1 MMVKKLGKNLA
12 QLRKKGKEKKSWKDW
27 VPEKFQRYLKKYD
40 YNIEHVIGVRGLEKY
55 ILHFDSKVIRIY
67 RGHTFRGEPL
77 LCSYIPLEKAIFY
90 SFELDK
96 GAIEKAEDES
106 EIRGMVETEVYGNA
120 GIDETEE
127 YIIKYKLVPHLK
139 NEKKVGVESV
149 IVPVTFIEMEYKDIL
164 EDAGYIDYLS
174 FPAFSFASL
183 YNEILQEANDAFVVV
198 LEDKTFMAFY
208 AGRELLTIKTLSE
221 GLNDIYEE
229 VGKLNI
235 AGYNR
240 DIFQKLLEKKGLDP
254 KKYFGPEKLVYKK
267 MDEAFGKLAGI
278 IENTVADVVNNYN
291 IPEIERIFITTRY
304 GSVRGIEEYM
314 KRQIANVG
322 MVDSFE
328 FYQKYNL
335 DRLKVEPFLFLAM
348 VETHYAYKEGD
359 LTYNFSLYL
368 RKPTL
373 FFRPSG
379 QLIGASV
386 ATVILMSI
394 PLAILW
400 GIGFFYGFR
409 ADQVNSE
416 KYQLLSKQ
424 NIAKNQLDKVKKEL
438 EHILSLIEKY
448 NSEIDINT
456 ALIEAV
462 YKFKMKD
469 IPVSVNLTDLA
480 YYMNKTQVYLE
491 NISMEK
497 GEYNLSVYAATRF
510 NIPNLIQE
518 LRNAGFNVFTPEIAK
533 DPERK
538 RYTATL
544 IVTDS
549 NTPLNYQLT
558 EKKGK

>member
-12 QLRKKGKEKKSWKDW
+12 QLRRKGKEKKSWKDW
-27 VPEKFQRYLKKYD
+27 VPERFQRYLKKYD
-40 YNIEHVIGVRGLEKY
+40 YNIDHVIGVRGLEKY

-240 DIFQKLLEKKGLDP
+240 DVFQKLLEKKGLDP

-291 IPEIERIFITTRY
+291 VPEIERIFITTRY

-359 LTYNFSLYL
+359 LTYNFSLHL

-400 GIGFFYGFR
+400 GIGFFYGVR

-438 EHILSLIEKY
+438 DHILSLIEKY
-448 NSEIDINT
+448 SSEIDINT

-480 YYMNKTQVYLE
+480 YYMNKTKVYLE
-491 NISMEK
+491 NISMEN

-518 LRNAGFNVFTPEIAK
+518 LRNAGFNVFTPEIVK
-533 DPERK
+533 DPEKK